1 MKFVTV
7 VARLVARNCLGSAYH
22 VLQTFILGAVDFKLC
37 FLCLQYDSTVKVKC
51 TAMLQTVYLKSNEIT
66 LEVERSSNRRRG
78 GKGGD
83 RGREAGGSAKSAKRD
98 RLTSA
103 SSSGNGG
110 LVPALE
116 SRDGEA
122 MPSNG
127 GMHI

>member
-37 FLCLQYDSTVKVKC
+37 FWCLQYDSTVKVKC

-66 LEVERSSNRRRG
+66 LEVERNSNRRRG
-78 GKGGD
+78 KGGKG
-83 RGREAGGSAKSAKRD
+83 GGSAKSAKRD

>member
-1 MKFVTV
+1 MQNF
-7 VARLVARNCLGSAYH
+7 RLQLP
-22 VLQTFILGAVDFKLC
+22 VLSLRF
-37 FLCLQYDSTVKVKC
+37 QYDSTVKVKC

-66 LEVERSSNRRRG
+66 LEVEQRNSIRRRG

-83 RGREAGGSAKSAKRD
+83 RGRGAGGSAKSAKRD

-116 SRDGEA
+116 SRDGEEA
-122 MPSNG
+122 MPSSVACTNDVSREG
-127 GMHI
+127 GGGGILTEGWEVA